1 MVLKDHNHQIPFS
14 QAATT
19 AGSLTLKGFSRFH
32 ISLKV
37 LEGKFVYD

>member
-1 MVLKDHNHQIPFS
+1 MVLKDHNHQLPFS